1 MTDRAVSEALSF
13 VLVFSIVT
21 LTVGIVY
28 VGGFASLQDARDA
41 ERFENAERAFDV
53 LADNL
58 EDTYRDGA
66 PSRATELKLADAS
79 IGFGSETEVSVA
91 VDGDPPVSVALDPIV
106 YDAGT
111 GRTLAYENGAVV
123 RSEGDTAFMI
133 EDPEMVFDADEDL
146 VVVPIVQTRPTGDT
160 SSLSGQS
167 TVLVRT
173 QLMKNGL
180 LSQYDSGPHS
190 VELDVTTTP
199 ARAEAWERYLSPKVS
214 AMGGS
219 CNFENPDDS
228 KVSCSVTADTVYV
241 SAARLD
247 VSLF

>member
-13 VLVFSIVT
+13 ILVFSIVT

-58 EDTYRDGA
+58 ADTYRDGA

-79 IGFGSETEVSVA
+79 IGFGPETEVSVS
-91 VDGDPPVSVALDPIV
+91 VDGDPPASVSLEPIV

-123 RSEGDTAFMI
+123 RSEGDTAFML
-133 EDPEMVFDADEDL
+133 EEPELVFDADEN
-146 VVVPIVQTRPTGDT
+146 VVVLPIVQTRPTGDT
-160 SSLSGQS
+160 SSLAGQS

-173 QLMKNGL
+173 QLTRNEL
-180 LSQYDSGPHS
+180 LSRYDSGSHS
-190 VELDVTTTP
+190 VDLTVTTTP
-199 ARAEAWERYLSPKVS
+199 ARADAWERYLSDEVS

-219 CNFENPDDS
+219 CSQSPPGE
-228 KVSCSVTADTVYV
+228 VSCSFSADTVYV

-247 VSLF
+247 VTFE

>member
-13 VLVFSIVT
+13 ILVFSIVT

-28 VGGFASLQDARDA
+28 AGGFASLQDARDA

-58 EDTYRDGA
+58 ADTYRDGA

-79 IGFGSETEVSVA
+79 IGFGEETEVSVA
-91 VDGDPPVSVALDPIV
+91 VDGDPPASVALDPIV

-111 GRTLAYENGAVV
+111 GPTLAYENGAVV
-123 RSEGDTAFMI
+123 RAEGDTAFMI
-133 EDPEMVFDADEDL
+133 EDPEMVFDGDEDL
-146 VVVPIVQTRPTGDT
+146 VVLPVVQTRSTGET

-173 QLMKNGL
+173 QLTENEL
-180 LSQYDSGPHS
+180 LSRYDSGSHS
-190 VELDVTTTP
+190 VTMTVTTTP
-199 ARAEAWERYLSPKVS
+199 ARADAWERYLSEAVS
-214 AMGGS
+214 EVGGS
-219 CNFENPDDS
+219 CSRPATDE
-228 KVSCSVTADTVYV
+228 VSCSFTVDTVYV

-247 VSLF
+247 VSFD